1 MDDNRLKL
9 AAMDADDL
17 AIISAHL
24 QDAVLRVGDMTWRPA
39 ERRFAAVINRFD
51 WEHGIA
57 RGKGPWRRRR
67 AGLSFDRVMSA
78 QVRRL
83 RSDTA
88 EAVLSLLAIEFEP
101 AEAPG
106 GTITLQFA
114 GGGGVRLDVEC
125 IEARLTD
132 LGPAWE
138 TPSRPEHD
146 LEGR

>member
-39 ERRFAAVINRFD
+39 ERRFVAVINRFD
-51 WEHGIA
+51 WEHCIA

-78 QVRRL
+78 QIRRL
-83 RSDTA
+83 RSDSA
-88 EAVLSLLAIEFEP
+88 DAVLSLLAIEFE
-101 AEAPG
+101 AGEAPG
-106 GTITLQFA
+106 GAITLQFA

-146 LEGR
+146 LEGG